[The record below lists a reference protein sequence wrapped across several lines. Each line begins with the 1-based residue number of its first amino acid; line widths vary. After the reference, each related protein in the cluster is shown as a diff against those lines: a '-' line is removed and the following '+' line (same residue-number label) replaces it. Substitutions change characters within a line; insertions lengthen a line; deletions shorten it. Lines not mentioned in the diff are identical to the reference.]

1 MKRSDTDR
9 TRYSLYNALSAIMLT
24 FINGFFGI
32 IVTRLIIGK
41 FGSDFNGLNSTANQI
56 INVLLLMEG
65 GFTLASNVALFAPL
79 SKSDYIT
86 TNSILNATRQ
96 IFKKIGFAFLGVGI
110 AVAAFYTV
118 LVKSALPQEF
128 VFTLVLMALAPQA
141 VNFFYT
147 TSYRILLQA
156 QQKEF
161 VITGFTALT
170 IGAGHIVNILLIT
183 HDGKMWMIR
192 FVTMCFAILNCFLIT
207 SYTKRKNSFL
217 DSSVEGDNRLIKG
230 TKDVM
235 AQKITG
241 AIYSSWPMIFLSIST
256 AGGTILAS
264 VYAVYNSVFMIIK
277 ALLHAVIDAPRL
289 GFGEMLSQRKREEV
303 WPSFKEYEFVA
314 VFLIFVT
321 IITAFVMILPFISLY
336 TRGIADT
343 NYYDEWIAVFMALI
357 CVFELLHIPSGHLIN
372 MSGNFKV
379 SKNFQVI
386 ACVVLVI
393 SMFFLG
399 SMFGVHGM
407 LLSLLIVALLLAFL
421 EIIYIHSY
429 FFSKKTRDFVALTV
443 PFLFVGFLLAVK
455 EKDLVGT
462 VNSIGEFIIKTF
474 IALSLNIIIAL
485 GLGLLFNK
493 NETCSIFNR
502 INRAIKER
510 I

>member
-1 MKRSDTDR
+1 MKQSDTDR
-9 TRYSLYNALSAIMLT
+9 TKYSLYNALSAIMLT
-24 FINGFFGI
+24 FVNGFFGI

-79 SKSDYIT
+79 SNSDYIT
-86 TNSILNATRQ
+86 SNSILNATRR
-96 IFKKIGFAFLGVGI
+96 IFKKIGFAFLGIGI
-110 AVAAFYTV
+110 AVAAFYST
-118 LVKSALPQEF
+118 LVNSALPQEF

-147 TSYRILLQA
+147 TSYRILLRA

-170 IGAGHIVNILLIT
+170 IGAGHIVNILLIL
-183 HDGKMWMIR
+183 HDGEMWMIR
-192 FVTMCFAILNCFLIT
+192 FVTMCFAIFNCFLIT
-207 SYTKRKNSFL
+207 GYTKRKNSFL
-217 DSSVEGDNRLIKG
+217 DSSVKGDNNLIKG

-241 AIYSSWPMIFLSIST
+241 AVYSAWPIIFLSVSST
-256 AGGTILAS
+256 GGTVLAS
-264 VYAVYNSVFMIIK
+264 VYAVYNSVFMILK

-289 GFGEMLSQRKREEV
+289 GFGEMLSQRKREDV

-314 VFLIFVT
+314 VFFIFVT
-321 IITAFVMILPFISLY
+321 MITAFVMILPFISLY

-343 NYYDEWIAVFMALI
+343 NYYDEWIAVFMTII

-379 SKNFQVI
+379 SKNFQII
-386 ACVVLVI
+386 ACVVLVT

-407 LLSLLIVALLLAFL
+407 LLSLLFVALLLAFL
-421 EIIYIHSY
+421 EIAFIHSY
-429 FFSKKTRDFVALTV
+429 FFCKKARDFVALSV
-443 PFLFVGFLLAVK
+443 PFLFFGSLIAVI
-455 EKDLVGT
+455 EKDLIGT
-462 VNSIGEFIIKTF
+462 VNSIGEFIIKALF
-474 IALSLNIIIAL
+474 ALSLNIIIAF

-493 NETCSIFNR
+493 KETRSLFNR
-502 INRAIKER
+502 INRVIKKR